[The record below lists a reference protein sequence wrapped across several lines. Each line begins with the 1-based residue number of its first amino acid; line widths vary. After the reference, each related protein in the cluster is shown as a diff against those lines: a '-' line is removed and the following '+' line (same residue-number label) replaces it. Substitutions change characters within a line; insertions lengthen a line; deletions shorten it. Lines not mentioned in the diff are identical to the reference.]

1 MTIKVA
7 NNLSFKRDHHGYI
20 LIENYIG
27 VDKDKQPKQQTKE
40 TFHPNLDAIAGKI
53 LHLCGDD
60 PKIEMELEDLRNAF
74 FSCKAEIAAMLKKIE
89 GKVDDSN

>member
-1 MTIKVA
+1 MIKV
-7 NNLSFKRDHHGYI
+7 NDKFSFKRDAHGYV

-27 VDKDKQPKQQTKE
+27 VDKNKQPKQQTKE

-60 PKIEMELEDLRNAF
+60 PKIEMEMEDLRNAF
-74 FSCKAEIAAMLKKIE
+74 FSCKAEIAAMLVKIE
-89 GKVDDSN
+89 GKVDGSN